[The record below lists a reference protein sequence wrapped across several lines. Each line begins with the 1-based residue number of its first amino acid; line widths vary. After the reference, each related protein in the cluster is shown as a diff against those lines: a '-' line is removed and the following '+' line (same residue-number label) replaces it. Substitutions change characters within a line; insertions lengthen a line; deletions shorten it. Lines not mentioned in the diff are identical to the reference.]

1 VNELP
6 DWMRPPRPEGWFAE
20 DLDRLPDA
28 PRHTELIDGA
38 LVFMM
43 SPQRVWHS
51 EVISELR
58 NQLRR
63 QRPDGSVVRREIT
76 VRLDPRNRPEPDVI
90 VARGSRG
97 DRSRTWY
104 DASDVDLVIEV
115 VSVESAH
122 RDYEVKPP
130 KYAKARIQNY
140 WIVDEQGGRTVVH
153 VFELDP
159 TTSPASYTETGFYRG
174 KLELDVPFPI
184 VLDLDKLTPD
194 D

>member
-1 VNELP
+1 
-6 DWMRPPRPEGWFAE
+6 MRPPRPEGWFAE

-63 QRPDGSVVRREIT
+63 QRPDGYVVRREIT

-90 VARGSRG
+90 VARGNSS

-104 DASDVDLVIEV
+104 DASDVDLVIEA
-115 VSVESAH
+115 VSVESAY
-122 RDYEVKPP
+122 RDYELKPA
-130 KYAKARIQNY
+130 KYAKAGIPNY
-140 WIVDEQGGRTVVH
+140 WIVDEEGGRTVVH
-153 VFELDP
+153 VYELDV
-159 TTSPASYTETGFYRG
+159 TTDTYKDTGLYRG
-174 KLELDVPFPI
+174 ELTLRVPFPI
-184 VLDLDKLTPD
+184 ELDLDKLTAEG
-194 D
+194 

>member
-1 VNELP
+1 VPFHWRDSCQRAYIHLVTACRSEPILVNFSPVTELP

-63 QRPDGSVVRREIT
+63 QRPDGYVVRREIT

-90 VARGSRG
+90 VARGNSS

-104 DASDVDLVIEV
+104 DASDVDLVIEA
-115 VSVESAH
+115 VSVESAY
-122 RDYEVKPP
+122 RDYELKPELLDRGRRGRQDGR
-130 KYAKARIQNY
+130 AR
-140 WIVDEQGGRTVVH
+140 
-153 VFELDP
+153 L
-159 TTSPASYTETGFYRG
+159 
-174 KLELDVPFPI
+174 
-184 VLDLDKLTPD
+184 
-194 D
+194 